1 MLDTAEESGMVEF
14 FEMQVFLR
22 LLKKVAS
29 IIPQLEVFQEVM
41 KHAHL
46 WPWCLSTKNLFD

>member
-46 WPWCLSTKNLFD
+46 CPWCLSTKNLFD